1 MAPEG
6 TPPGP
11 DGQKAF
17 VAFVRGQVPG
27 LRIAVDDVIA
37 EGDRVAVRWTAT
49 FEPASGSPTQART
62 SFASGRAN
70 RRAVVVRPLRGG
82 SCVRRPP
89 GSAHWGALTSS
100 LGVETAKSSKPGR
113 T

>member
-62 SFASGRAN
+62 SFASRTGESPSCGRSCPEGWVL
-70 RRAVVVRPLRGG
+70 RAPPAWLR
-82 SCVRRPP
+82 
-89 GSAHWGALTSS
+89 AL
-100 LGVETAKSSKPGR
+100 GGR